1 MIILCSSPCYVSPTC
16 LLASG
21 YGKMRGKFAM
31 IDERVVKTQ
40 DCNSAHVYVSTDQL
54 ILRRLEIVVLKDVN
68 TS

>member
-1 MIILCSSPCYVSPTC
+1 
-16 LLASG
+16 
-21 YGKMRGKFAM
+21 MRGKFEM